1 LYINIRIV
9 RKNRNKIK
17 NVPLAGLEMCRLE
30 PCLALSGTTVVMLD
44 VFGRVIGRYDDGGGG
59 ISCPVLVRKVCLT
72 VNEH

>member
-1 LYINIRIV
+1 
-9 RKNRNKIK
+9 
-17 NVPLAGLEMCRLE
+17 MCRLE

-44 VFGRVIGRYDDGGGG
+44 VFGRVIGRYDDDGGG